1 MTPSSAGHGV
11 VVAPGPLAATIRPP
25 GSKSETNRLLVCA
38 ALAAGTSTIHDVLV
52 ADDTEA
58 MLAGLTALGVQLE
71 VSTVDSSPG
80 NATVTVVGCAGR
92 PPGGGSIDAR
102 LSGTTS
108 RFLIPVAALGEAPS
122 VVDGDVPLRSR
133 PMADLLDAVAALG
146 GGVEPLGE
154 SGHLPVRVGA
164 SRLTG
169 GPVSI
174 RGDVSSQFLSA
185 LLLAGPCL
193 ANGLHVELTSALV
206 SVPYVQ
212 MTLDAMSRFGAR
224 VDGDVTSSLAVGAT
238 GYSGAE
244 LTVEADATAA
254 SYFMAAPL
262 IAGGRVRVEGVGSA
276 SVQGDAAFAEV
287 LRSMGAAVRQGP
299 DWTEVASSGELHG
312 VDVDLADMS
321 DTAQT
326 LAVVAPFASSPTT
339 VRGIG
344 FIRAKETDR
353 IAAVV
358 TELQRL
364 GVDAVAEPDG
374 FTIRP
379 GRPSGGVVQTYG
391 DHRMAMSFSLIG
403 LAVPGVVIADPGC
416 VDKTYPRF
424 WDDLDR
430 VVTDSGRGASPATL

>member
-1 MTPSSAGHGV
+1 MTGSGV
-11 VVAPGPLAATIRPP
+11 GRGIVVPAGPLAATIRPP

-38 ALAAGTSTIHDVLV
+38 ALADGDSTVRDVLV

-58 MLAGLTALGVQLE
+58 MVDGLGSLGVELR
-71 VSTVDSSPG
+71 VRPDPSGSG
-80 NATVTVVGCAGR
+80 NADVAVVGCAGR
-92 PPGGGSIDAR
+92 PPGGGLINAR

-108 RFLIPVAALGEAPS
+108 RFLIPVAALGEEPS
-122 VVDGDVPLRSR
+122 LVDGEPPLRSR
-133 PMADLLDAVAALG
+133 PMGDLLDAVVSLG
-146 GGVEPLGE
+146 GGVESLE
-154 SGHLPVRVGA
+154 ERGHLPVRVGDP
-164 SRLTG
+164 RPTG
-169 GPVSI
+169 GRVTV
-174 RGDVSSQFLSA
+174 RGDVSSQFLSG

-193 ANGLHVELTSALV
+193 AEGLHVEVTSDLV

-212 MTLDAMSRFGAR
+212 LTVDAMARFGAV
-224 VDGDVTSSLAVGAT
+224 VDGDVASSLRVRPS
-238 GYSGAE
+238 GYAAADVR
-244 LTVEADATAA
+244 VEADATAA

-276 SVQGDAAFAEV
+276 SVQGDAAFADV
-287 LRSMGAAVRQGP
+287 LRRMGADVRQGP
-299 DWTEVASSGELHG
+299 DWTEVTSTGELYG
-312 VDVDLADMS
+312 IEVDLSDMS

-326 LAVVAPFASSPTT
+326 LAVLAPFASSPTT

-364 GVDAVAEPDG
+364 GVDAVARADG
-374 FTIRP
+374 FTVRP
-379 GRPSGGVVQTYG
+379 GRPVGGVVHTYG

-430 VVTDSGRGASPATL
+430 VVTDSGRGGSPTTL